1 MKKQEREGG
10 SQMTDAPTFAMRSTF
25 LAAQRS
31 DADAAVAVAGIP
43 LDLGV
48 SYRAGTRFGPEAI
61 RRASAMLVGGGRGP
75 HWADRRPCPSPT
87 SEISRSRSA
96 I

>member
-1 MKKQEREGG
+1 
-10 SQMTDAPTFAMRSTF
+10 MTDAPTFAMRSTF

-48 SYRAGTRFGPEAI
+48 SYRAGTRFGPAH
-61 RRASAMLVGGGRGP
+61 RRRRKFR
-75 HWADRRPCPSPT
+75 DRARRFDQELRT
-87 SEISRSRSA
+87 DRKTGA
-96 I
+96 AL